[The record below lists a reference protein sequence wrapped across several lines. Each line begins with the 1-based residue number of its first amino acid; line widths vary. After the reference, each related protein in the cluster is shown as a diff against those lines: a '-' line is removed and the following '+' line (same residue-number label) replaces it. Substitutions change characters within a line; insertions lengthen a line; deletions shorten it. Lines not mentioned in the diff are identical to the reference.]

1 MTDAVKTMSEVANG
15 NYPANGQVMYEGP
28 GELAAA
34 MDDFDASCVI
44 NPLAFDEGKHRQSL
58 EESLESIISG
68 AALLADSSST
78 RDDRRERI
86 VAAGNSVRQALQD
99 LLSEYMENAGTKPT
113 EMLDEAIH
121 RMLDKTRNLRK
132 QLRKAVVDHVSD
144 GFLEPGN
151 PLLMLIE
158 AAKGGHEKEVEEF
171 AGIFTDHAHKLVE
184 VANLACSMSN
194 NEDGV
199 KMVRYAASQIENLC
213 PQVVNAA
220 RILAARHNSKVLIIY
235 FKTFFK

>member
-1 MTDAVKTMSEVANG
+1 MA
-15 NYPANGQVMYEGP
+15 
-28 GELAAA
+28 
-34 MDDFDASCVI
+34 DF
-44 NPLAFDEGKHRQSL
+44 F
-58 EESLESIISG
+58 
-68 AALLADSSST
+68 SST

-121 RMLDKTRNLRK
+121 NMLDRTRNLRK

-171 AGIFTDHAHKLVE
+171 AGIFTVIEK
-184 VANLACSMSN
+184 
-194 NEDGV
+194 
-199 KMVRYAASQIENLC
+199 KMIK
-213 PQVVNAA
+213 
-220 RILAARHNSKVLIIY
+220 I
-235 FKTFFK
+235 

>member
-1 MTDAVKTMSEVANG
+1 MI
-15 NYPANGQVMYEGP
+15 YFPF
-28 GELAAA
+28 LFF
-34 MDDFDASCVI
+34 DFKRYYIPS
-44 NPLAFDEGKHRQSL
+44 SL
-58 EESLESIISG
+58 IQM
-68 AALLADSSST
+68 ADFFSST

-121 RMLDKTRNLRK
+121 NMLDRTRNLRK

-171 AGIFTDHAHKLVE
+171 AGIFTVIEIKIIRLK
-184 VANLACSMSN
+184 N
-194 NEDGV
+194 NCFV
-199 KMVRYAASQIENLC
+199 FSFSIIFRQIEYYIF
-213 PQVVNAA
+213 VF
-220 RILAARHNSKVLIIY
+220 RTMRTS
-235 FKTFFK
+235 

>member
-1 MTDAVKTMSEVANG
+1 MI
-15 NYPANGQVMYEGP
+15 YFPF
-28 GELAAA
+28 LFF
-34 MDDFDASCVI
+34 DFKRYTYIPS
-44 NPLAFDEGKHRQSL
+44 SL
-58 EESLESIISG
+58 IQM
-68 AALLADSSST
+68 ADFFSST

-171 AGIFTDHAHKLVE
+171 AGIFTVIEKKIIRLKKPLFCFFIL
-184 VANLACSMSN
+184 NKFSSN
-194 NEDGV
+194 
-199 KMVRYAASQIENLC
+199 
-213 PQVVNAA
+213 
-220 RILAARHNSKVLIIY
+220 
-235 FKTFFK
+235 

>member
-1 MTDAVKTMSEVANG
+1 MA
-15 NYPANGQVMYEGP
+15 
-28 GELAAA
+28 
-34 MDDFDASCVI
+34 DF
-44 NPLAFDEGKHRQSL
+44 F
-58 EESLESIISG
+58 
-68 AALLADSSST
+68 SST

-121 RMLDKTRNLRK
+121 NMLDRTRNLRK

-171 AGIFTDHAHKLVE
+171 AGIFTVKKNFFFMDQKFRQIEYMFFFQDHAHKLVE

-220 RILAARHNSKVLIIY
+220 RILAARHNSKVIICANQL
-235 FKTFFK
+235 

>member
-1 MTDAVKTMSEVANG
+1 MA
-15 NYPANGQVMYEGP
+15 
-28 GELAAA
+28 
-34 MDDFDASCVI
+34 DF
-44 NPLAFDEGKHRQSL
+44 F
-58 EESLESIISG
+58 
-68 AALLADSSST
+68 SST

-158 AAKGGHEKEVEEF
+158 AAKGGH
-171 AGIFTDHAHKLVE
+171 T
-184 VANLACSMSN
+184 N
-194 NEDGV
+194 
-199 KMVRYAASQIENLC
+199 
-213 PQVVNAA
+213 VV
-220 RILAARHNSKVLIIY
+220 SVLIDY
-235 FKTFFK
+235 NPTTLTPAEGGGAPPEEEGVADEATTTRLPAEGTESKTVTSSSQTPSTTAVTDGWLS

>member
-1 MTDAVKTMSEVANG
+1 MA
-15 NYPANGQVMYEGP
+15 
-28 GELAAA
+28 
-34 MDDFDASCVI
+34 DF
-44 NPLAFDEGKHRQSL
+44 F
-58 EESLESIISG
+58 
-68 AALLADSSST
+68 SST

-171 AGIFTDHAHKLVE
+171 AGIFTVIEIKIIRF
-184 VANLACSMSN
+184 NLKN
-194 NEDGV
+194 NCFV
-199 KMVRYAASQIENLC
+199 FSFSIIFRQIE
-213 PQVVNAA
+213 
-220 RILAARHNSKVLIIY
+220 Y
-235 FKTFFK
+235 

>member
-1 MTDAVKTMSEVANG
+1 MA
-15 NYPANGQVMYEGP
+15 
-28 GELAAA
+28 
-34 MDDFDASCVI
+34 DF
-44 NPLAFDEGKHRQSL
+44 F
-58 EESLESIISG
+58 
-68 AALLADSSST
+68 SST

-121 RMLDKTRNLRK
+121 NMLDRTRNLRK

-171 AGIFTDHAHKLVE
+171 AGIFTVNKKNSCGFFGLKNFVKL
-184 VANLACSMSN
+184 N
-194 NEDGV
+194 
-199 KMVRYAASQIENLC
+199 
-213 PQVVNAA
+213 
-220 RILAARHNSKVLIIY
+220 IY
-235 FKTFFK
+235 FFSGSCAQVGGSGEFGLFHVQ